1 MSTPI
6 AAANIS
12 DGESEDSKIGQFVA
26 ILTPIFA
33 AGAGLIVG
41 WVAKQLPGVQLDQ
54 TQITAFMVTIATSAL
69 ACDLTLRACRAG
81 VDRGRRSLG
90 AAGGRSGGFRSLA
103 RLLPGLGRWLLDRW
117 VTHGRSRAA
126 AFGPAWG
133 APGGFRRSSRRA
145 ERAQQARKPAAHP
158 VG

>member
-69 ACDLTLRACRAG
+69 ASGWKWLTGWQQHERLVAQGLAVPRKA
-81 VDRGRRSLG
+81 GRRK
-90 AAGGRSGGFRSLA
+90 AAGTLTRMHAIEQGNLV
-103 RLLPGLGRWLLDRW
+103 P
-117 VTHGRSRAA
+117 
-126 AFGPAWG
+126 
-133 APGGFRRSSRRA
+133 
-145 ERAQQARKPAAHP
+145 P
-158 VG
+158 VH